1 MKSLRLMKETLN
13 HSKAQKT
20 FRMDST
26 KIIGVT
32 LGGVFISL
40 LGGVA
45 EYMREKQM
53 PNPKGL
59 ARDFLIGVV
68 LVLFLIQILPESM
81 GTLFAFLPNIKSI
94 SDSIP
99 SVSVGGATDIGPD
112 LQLGPARF

>member
-1 MKSLRLMKETLN
+1 MQMSLKR
-13 HSKAQKT
+13 SKIFPLCPQKT

-26 KIIGVT
+26 KIVGVT
-32 LGGVFISL
+32 LGGLFIAA

-53 PNPKGL
+53 PQPKGVM
-59 ARDFLIGVV
+59 RDFLVGVV

-81 GTLFAFLPNIKSI
+81 GTLFAFLPNVKDI
-94 SDSIP
+94 SASIP
-99 SVSVGGATDIGPD
+99 SVTVGGADVGPD